1 MGGTSNKEQQHQ
13 ELANETTI
21 EDIHQLQKARLVS
34 DRLYQVTQHIYEHC
48 LKQEFDLLSK
58 AF

>member
-21 EDIHQLQKARLVS
+21 EDIHQLQQARLVS
-34 DRLYQVTQHIYEHC
+34 DRLYQVTQHIY
-48 LKQEFDLLSK
+48 
-58 AF
+58 